1 MKNRYALVAQ
11 LDRAT
16 GFYPVGYVFESH
28 REYRIRDVVQSG
40 RTLALGARGRWFKSS
55 HLDHRKKCGFSY
67 IQLYLYMSGYDCSS
81 FGQLYDSIRFAR
93 YNIYNIRYSLLG
105 MDDKVY

>member
-1 MKNRYALVAQ
+1 MYIHIIQ
-11 LDRAT
+11 LYECVVRLARRTAVTRFKDQVGSNPAT
-16 GFYPVGYVFESH
+16 L
-28 REYRIRDVVQSG
+28 
-40 RTLALGARGRWFKSS
+40 TN
-55 HLDHRKKCGFSY
+55 KCSFSY